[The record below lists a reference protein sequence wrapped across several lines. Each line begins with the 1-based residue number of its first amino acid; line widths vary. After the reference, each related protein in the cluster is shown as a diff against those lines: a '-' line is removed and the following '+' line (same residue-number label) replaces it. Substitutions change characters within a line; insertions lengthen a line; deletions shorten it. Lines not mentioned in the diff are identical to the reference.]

1 MKGPLWLLTAKIAQ
15 ETDEGDPVPE
25 IPIPIFSLVSQRVD
39 KNLIESDCPFI
50 KSLQPSTIAAIRD
63 SFRDDAGPGFLTGS
77 LGATAAEKAQAADV
91 YVHMLAGVNT
101 YTLYVPVLRKTYTV
115 SNQYIVNESMTV
127 NKVFSTPT
135 LIGQENIPAM
145 MVNILPASG
154 TTSNIVPNPA
164 GLDTTVSVPANWGW
178 LKGSP
183 QYEQVGATQFQVTVD
198 FEYNLWAQ
206 KVYGTLL

>member
-1 MKGPLWLLTAKIAQ
+1 
-15 ETDEGDPVPE
+15 
-25 IPIPIFSLVSQRVD
+25 
-39 KNLIESDCPFI
+39 
-50 KSLQPSTIAAIRD
+50 
-63 SFRDDAGPGFLTGS
+63 
-77 LGATAAEKAQAADV
+77 
-91 YVHMLAGVNT
+91 MLAGVNT